1 MGLFKS
7 KEDKVLG
14 HFKSTYRENM
24 ADLNQARINN
34 DGGDFAFLQAHHQ
47 SMRWATKSTQDR
59 FRIRIGTDSFDR
71 ALLEMSCAEF
81 GFNVNNVLNAQNP
94 YTPTSQ
100 DRFMNDLLGISWR
113 EH

>member
-14 HFKSTYRENM
+14 YFKSTYRETM
-24 ADLNQARINN
+24 ADLNQARIDN
-34 DGGDFAFLQAHHQ
+34 DGGDFEFLQAHHL
-47 SMRWATKSTQDR
+47 SMRKATQITQDR

-71 ALLEMSCAEF
+71 ALLEMSCAKF
-81 GFNVNNVLNAQNP
+81 GFNVNHVLNAQNP

-100 DRFMNDLLGISWR
+100 DFFY
-113 EH
+113 